1 MRKAQ
6 ERCRESGPAILHP
19 LSSFE
24 GTFSGY
30 KESVKLQGHEAEAAL
45 QRQLEGAGT
54 SPSYWWN
61 GGRFGICRLPIGP
74 LLDNMC
80 SIIRFLES
88 ACWGGAAG
96 GRWGGNLLTQN

>member
-1 MRKAQ
+1 MEKAQ

-30 KESVKLQGHEAEAAL
+30 KEGVKLQGHKAEAAL

-61 GGRFGICRLPIGP
+61 GGRFGICHLPIGP

-80 SIIRFLES
+80 PIICFLAEGP
-88 ACWGGAAG
+88 AGVGGG
-96 GRWGGNLLTQN
+96 VPSNTEVTN